1 MRYLTFDTV
10 PKIVSPKLLI
20 ADVFIGAKLNAFET
34 SGKRTG

>member
-20 ADVFIGAKLNAFET
+20 ADVYNGAKLYDQATEQEA
-34 SGKRTG
+34 R

>member
-20 ADVFIGAKLNAFET
+20 ADVDKGAKLYDQATEQEA
-34 SGKRTG
+34 R